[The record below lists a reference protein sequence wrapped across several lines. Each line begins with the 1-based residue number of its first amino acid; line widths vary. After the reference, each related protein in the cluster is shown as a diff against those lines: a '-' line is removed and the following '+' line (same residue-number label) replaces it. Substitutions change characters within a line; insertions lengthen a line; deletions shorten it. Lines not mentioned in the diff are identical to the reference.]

1 MAENNK
7 QQGIPLG
14 LIILISI
21 GFMFY
26 FLYLFGFTDE
36 KIDQRTNN
44 KEANVPGI
52 ILSGMIGPLIF
63 GFLDNFGMMV
73 GTEAIEELPGIKNQ
87 TSTVKSMLGNT
98 FSDGLGALMGS
109 SISSMM
115 TSSTAYDSKQLAH
128 WIRPL
133 FELFGIVVGCLI
145 PVALTKSTFKPINTF
160 AIISI
165 IFVIFFST
173 LLTYMIAN
181 HFNDDAVPDL
191 FKTDVQS

>member
-1 MAENNK
+1 MGIK
-7 QQGIPLG
+7 SIPLG
-14 LIILISI
+14 LIILVSV

-36 KIDQRTNN
+36 KIETTTKN
-44 KEANVPGI
+44 KEANIPGI
-52 ILSGMIGPLIF
+52 ILSGLIGPLIF

-73 GTEAIEELPGIKNQ
+73 GTDAIEELPGIKNQ

-115 TSSTAYDSKQLAH
+115 TSSTAYDAKQLAH

-133 FELFGIVVGCLI
+133 FELFGIVIGCLI
-145 PVALTKSTFKPINTF
+145 PVALTKSTFKPINTY
-160 AIISI
+160 AIISLT
-165 IFVIFFST
+165 FCIFFSL

-181 HFNDDAVPDL
+181 HFSDDSVPDL
-191 FKTDVQS
+191 FKTDTQTYS